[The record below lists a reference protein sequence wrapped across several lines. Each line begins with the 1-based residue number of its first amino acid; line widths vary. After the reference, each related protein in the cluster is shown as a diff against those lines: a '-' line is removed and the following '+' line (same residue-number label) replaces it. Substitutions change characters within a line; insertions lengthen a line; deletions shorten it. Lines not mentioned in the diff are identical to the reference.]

1 VQSRDFVWCGKQ
13 QQKMNLNDPKKAH
26 SARVA
31 FVREG
36 QFVISACA
44 RMSRTDV
51 KHSAEE
57 IWFAPAA
64 TTIMV
69 DKSSSPSQ

>member
-1 VQSRDFVWCGKQ
+1 
-13 QQKMNLNDPKKAH
+13 LNDPKKAH
-26 SARVA
+26 SARIA

-44 RMSRTDV
+44 RISRTDV
-51 KHSAEE
+51 NHVAEE

-64 TTIMV
+64 STVMV
-69 DKSSSPSQ
+69 GKSASPSQ